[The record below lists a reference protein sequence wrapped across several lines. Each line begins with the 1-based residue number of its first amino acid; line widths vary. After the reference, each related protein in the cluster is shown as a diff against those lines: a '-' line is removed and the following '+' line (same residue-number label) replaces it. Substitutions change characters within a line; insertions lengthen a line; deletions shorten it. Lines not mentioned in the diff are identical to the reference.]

1 MYNICKAQLQ
11 LMMGWMINLRLIRI
25 HVEKCD
31 FQIIWLG
38 VEGSFD

>member
-11 LMMGWMINLRLIRI
+11 LIRI